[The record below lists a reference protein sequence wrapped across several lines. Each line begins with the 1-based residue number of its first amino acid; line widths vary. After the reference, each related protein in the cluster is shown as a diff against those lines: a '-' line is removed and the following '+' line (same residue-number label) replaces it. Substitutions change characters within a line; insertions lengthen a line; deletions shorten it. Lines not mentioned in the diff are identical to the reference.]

1 MKKGIIAVVV
11 VVIIA
16 IAAWFIFGN
25 KNSNNNSSLYGNN
38 NSSTSNQTPANS
50 SNSTTNSNQSSST
63 PEQQGKI
70 SIQNMMFTPSQINI
84 AKGGEVTWTN
94 NDSIAHTVT
103 SDTGGELNSGD
114 IQPGSTYSH
123 TFNTTGSFQYHC
135 SIHPSM
141 RGTIVVK

>member
-1 MKKGIIAVVV
+1 MKRGILAVVV

-16 IAAWFIFGN
+16 IAAWFLFANNNSNSNSSLNGN
-25 KNSNNNSSLYGNN
+25 NNNNSS
-38 NSSTSNQTPANS
+38 SNQTPAGN
-50 SNSTTNSNQSSST
+50 NNGTANQATASG
-63 PEQQGKI
+63 QINIK
-70 SIQNMMFTPSQINI
+70 NMMFTPSQISVS
-84 AKGGEVTWTN
+84 KGGTVTWTN

-123 TFNTTGSFQYHC
+123 TFNQTGSFQYHC